1 MRALLRLDI
10 AVKLRHLLQLFCLTH
25 LVLQNEYM
33 RKNGL
38 SGCVVSVSG
47 GIDSAVTYALMMEA
61 SKLPGSPIKRTV
73 GIAQPIH
80 STSSVWRR
88 ALELRVLGGEIVTVD
103 QTKLYDDLM
112 KSVQVRKHKMRNA
125 TFFVSSALLF
135 FCVFRALLRLK
146 ERSSRTVCLQTAS

>member
-1 MRALLRLDI
+1 MRALLRLHI
-10 AVKLRHLLQLFCLTH
+10 AVKLRHFLQLFCLTH

-61 SKLPGSPIKRTV
+61 SKLPGSQIKRTV

-112 KSVQVRKHKMRNA
+112 KSVQVRKHKQMRNA
-125 TFFVSSALLF
+125 TFLLLCCF
-135 FCVFRALLRLK
+135 LFL
-146 ERSSRTVCLQTAS
+146 CLGRF